1 MSSAERPS
9 SSADAA
15 SRASDDDSSRQSS
28 SSPAR
33 HERPQLHIDTSTT
46 TPSRR
51 PSLYATPPR
60 SNDGRRPSFGNDNHT
75 RPPSSTPSLRSQK
88 SDQVRVRFSADIQ
101 TLGERTLA
109 TPSISADEAL
119 ARLSYSPSQ
128 PSPNRRQGSSAS
140 CSQHRPPAS
149 LTPEQPR
156 SILRSPIHSSPSSTL
171 EPQRRPTRPRG
182 WSLRRQ
188 LFSKQQPPISPL
200 SSAEIGLA
208 TLPCHDVGAPA
219 NYPPSA
225 SIDDVDAI
233 RAVNA
238 ALEQARVDPPVAS
251 IVPKSSISAKSPT
264 AIEQEA
270 TQASLPF
277 YSTWATSQRTRHIL
291 GERFKKL
298 MMRIKRLR
306 DPRLISKGKGREIP
320 LDVSDGGNTLLIDE
334 RTGRD
339 YCDNL
344 ITSSRYTI
352 YSFLPRQ
359 LWAQFSKIA
368 NLYSLYVATALI
380 VDTF

>member
-1 MSSAERPS
+1 M

-15 SRASDDDSSRQSS
+15 SRESSDDSSHQPS

-33 HERPQLHIDTSTT
+33 PKRPQLHIDTSTT

-51 PSLYATPPR
+51 LSLHATPPR

-88 SDQVRVRFSADIQ
+88 SDQVRVRFSADVQ

-119 ARLSYSPSQ
+119 ARLSPSPSL
-128 PSPNRRQGSSAS
+128 NRRQGSSAS
-140 CSQHRPPAS
+140 GSPHRPSTS
-149 LTPEQPR
+149 LAPEQPR
-156 SILRSPIHSSPSSTL
+156 SILRSPIHSSPS
-171 EPQRRPTRPRG
+171 EPQRRPTRARG

-219 NYPPSA
+219 NHPASA
-225 SIDDVDAI
+225 SIEDVDAI
-233 RAVNA
+233 RAVNTT
-238 ALEQARVDPPVAS
+238 LDQARIDPPVAS
-251 IVPKSSISAKSPT
+251 ILPKSSSSTKSPA
-264 AIEQEA
+264 AIDQEA
-270 TQASLPF
+270 TQTSLPF
-277 YSTWATSQRTRHIL
+277 YSTWATSHRTRHIL
-291 GERFKKL
+291 GERFKDL

-320 LDVSDGGNTLLIDE
+320 LNVSDRGNTLLIDE
-334 RTGRD
+334 RTARD

-368 NLYSLYVATALI
+368 NLYSL
-380 VDTF
+380 